1 MSRPSPVNGARD
13 PPSERWLRQVHLLDQ
28 MRFLHRWDQKL
39 ASCECESR
47 DFPVSKR
54 LYDLMGF
61 CFCFGIALH
70 SFSAFV
76 KDFVYVALMTATG
89 GTERTVT
96 QSREVLCCLTG
107 TRQIQRDELKC
118 QIPYLNNELKGPQR
132 KSQTWPEW
140 PQSLGRVSQVIPG
153 TMIYQDTGA
162 TCVVHRPIWVPGIPT
177 LINELFKTYLNRR
190 MFLF

>member
-39 ASCECESR
+39 ASCECESG

-118 QIPYLNNELKGPQR
+118 QIPYLNNELKDHRGRARPDLSDCSPWAEYPKWYLVQWFTKILGPHV
-132 KSQTWPEW
+132 WFIG
-140 PQSLGRVSQVIPG
+140 LYG
-153 TMIYQDTGA
+153 YQ
-162 TCVVHRPIWVPGIPT
+162 
-177 LINELFKTYLNRR
+177 E
-190 MFLF
+190 FLH